1 MWTNTWA
8 AETASS
14 TDRREVALLRLA
26 FVFLV
31 LAALGLSLSPVV
43 RLGNWSAFGRGWGHW
58 LVLPVWLACAVVA
71 HGTLRRRCP
80 QRDPYLLPTGL
91 LLAGWGLMTIWRVA
105 PAFGLRQT
113 GWLALGTVLLLVVV
127 RQPAD
132 LRWLRRYRYLWLT
145 GGVFLL
151 SLTLVFGTN
160 PSGGAP
166 RLWLGCC
173 GFYFQPS
180 EPLRLLLV
188 AYLAAYFADRLGLG
202 WTRGPLQVSRAL
214 APLLFVWGIS
224 VALLAVQRDLG
235 TGSLFLWLLA
245 VLLYLATGRPLVLA
259 VAGLLTLAGAALGYA
274 LVDVVRLRVDTW
286 LSPWTDPIGGAYQ
299 LVQSMIALASG
310 GLLGTGPGLGAPG
323 FVPVAHSDFIF
334 AAIAEEW
341 GLAGGVAMLGL
352 LAVLVSR
359 GLRLAARARNAFA
372 ALLAAGLAVTLGLQ
386 AVLIIAGVL
395 RLLPLTGI
403 TLPFV
408 SYGGSSLVTS
418 MVALGL
424 LLLMPSDEAARRWL
438 ALPLRHLQAAMAA
451 LWMGLALA
459 LGWWAVVR
467 APDLVARTD
476 NPRRAL
482 AARFVPRG
490 RILDRGGE
498 VLAETVGQRGSYRRR
513 YPDPVVAPIVGYDS
527 LRYGQAGV
535 EAVMDPWLRG
545 EAGHPALEVAWR
557 RLLTGFPPPGLDLRL
572 TVDLAL
578 QRGAAEALGGR
589 RGAVVVLDPLSG
601 EVLAL
606 VSSPSYDPNLLDQT
620 WPGLVARGDA
630 PLLNRATQ
638 GRYQPG
644 TALGPLILA
653 GGLEAGLVDAEM
665 PVAEADGPLAL
676 NGERLVCALTP
687 ASPRLA
693 DGIRAGCPRPLAEAG
708 RRLGGERLLNV
719 FSALGLADAV
729 EIRLESA
736 PPVVVRAS
744 EVLADPV
751 RWAVGQGGLTVTP
764 LQMARAFGALMAVGT
779 RPVLRLVDA
788 VATPG
793 GEWQGLPALES
804 PPQRVL
810 NAEAAQTALEALRD
824 PATGRVEVIATA
836 QGGEAPAGLAW
847 HLIGDNG
854 PTRTLAVV
862 VLLEAR
868 PASEAQRIGRTVLG
882 LARSVP

>member
-8 AETASS
+8 AETTPS
-14 TDRREVALLRLA
+14 TDRREAALLRLA
-26 FVFLV
+26 FFFLL

-43 RLGNWSAFGRGWGHW
+43 RLGDWSAFGRGWGHW
-58 LVLPVWLACAVVA
+58 LVIPVWLGCAVVA
-71 HGTLRRRCP
+71 HRTLRRRCP

-91 LLAGWGLMTIWRVA
+91 LLAGWGLLTIWRVA

-113 GWLALGTVLLLVVV
+113 GWLALGTALLVLVV

-132 LRWLRRYRYLWLT
+132 LRWLRRYRYLWLS

-202 WTRGPLQVSRAL
+202 WSRGPLRVSRAL
-214 APLLFVWGIS
+214 APLVFVWGVS

-235 TGSLFLWLLA
+235 TGTLFLWLLA
-245 VLLYLATGRPLVLA
+245 VLLYLATGRALVVA
-259 VAGLLTLAGAALGYA
+259 VGAALTLVGGALGYA
-274 LVDVVRLRVDTW
+274 LVDVVRLRVETW
-286 LSPWTDPIGGAYQ
+286 LNPWADPIGSAYQ
-299 LVQSMIALASG
+299 LVQSMIAVASG
-310 GLLGTGPGLGAPG
+310 GVLGTGPGLGAPG

-341 GLAGGVAMLGL
+341 GVVGGVGLLGL
-352 LAVLVSR
+352 LSVLVGR
-359 GLRLAARARNAFA
+359 GLRLAARARDAFA

-386 AVLIIAGVL
+386 AALIIAGVL

-424 LLLMPSDEAARRWL
+424 LLLLSAEEPLRRPL
-438 ALPLRHLQAAMAA
+438 ALPLRHVQAAMAGV
-451 LWMGLALA
+451 WMALALA
-459 LGWWAVVR
+459 LGWWGVLQ

-490 RILDRGGE
+490 QILDRGGE
-498 VLAETVGQRGSYRRR
+498 VLAETVGQRGAYRRR
-513 YPDPVVAPIVGYDS
+513 YPDPVAAPVTGYDS

-535 EAVMDPWLRG
+535 EAAMDPWLRG
-545 EAGHPALEVAWR
+545 EAGYPALEVVWR
-557 RLLTGFPPPGLDLRL
+557 RVLTGFPPPGLDLRL
-572 TVDLAL
+572 TIDLGL

-601 EVLAL
+601 EILAL
-606 VSSPSYDPNLLDQT
+606 VSSPSYDPNLLDET
-620 WPGLVARGDA
+620 WPALVSRGDA

-644 TALGPLILA
+644 PALGPLLLA
-653 GGLEAGLVDAEM
+653 SGLEADLVD
-665 PVAEADGPLAL
+665 PEALFPDLNGTLAL
-676 NGERLVCALTP
+676 NGERLVCALAP
-687 ASPRLA
+687 ASARLA
-693 DGIRAGCPRPLAEAG
+693 DGIRAGCPAPLAEVG
-708 RRLGGERLLNV
+708 RRLGGEGLLGA
-719 FSALGLADAV
+719 FTAFGLAEAV
-729 EIRLESA
+729 DIRTDTA
-736 PPVVVRAS
+736 PPVAVDVS
-744 EVLADPV
+744 EVDAQRD

-764 LQMARAFGALMAVGT
+764 LQMARAFAALVAAGT
-779 RPVLRLVDA
+779 RPALRLVDA
-788 VATPG
+788 VTTPD
-793 GEWQGLPALES
+793 GEWQTLPAMDS
-804 PPQRVL
+804 PRRVL
-810 NAEAAQTALEALRD
+810 SAEAAQATLEALRD
-824 PATGRVEVIATA
+824 PSTRRVEVAAVA
-836 QGGEAPAGLAW
+836 QSGETEAGLAW
-847 HLIGDNG
+847 HIVGDTG
-854 PTRTLAVV
+854 PSRSLVVV
-862 VLLEAR
+862 VLLESQPVA
-868 PASEAQRIGRTVLG
+868 EAQRIGRTVLG
-882 LARSVP
+882 LARAVP